1 MIRSTFPLGPKLEGK
16 ITNIEYGTYA
26 VSDVRLDGSL
36 EKNLLKFDLLS
47 HYPLAKMDMSLNAT
61 LHKKKVNAMLIA
73 RRAKTWPVRHALYE

>member
-1 MIRSTFPLGPKLEGK
+1 MGA
-16 ITNIEYGTYA
+16 YA

-73 RRAKTWPVRHALYE
+73 